1 MTKLS
6 INDLTNRL
14 LNENENEKRFFTKTF
29 IIIPWKQIK
38 TYD

>member
-29 IIIPWKQIK
+29 IIIP
-38 TYD
+38 

>member
-14 LNENENEKRFFTKTF
+14 LNENENEKKRFFTKTF
-29 IIIPWKQIK
+29 IIIP
-38 TYD
+38 

>member
-14 LNENENEKRFFTKTF
+14 LNENENEKRFFTETF
-29 IIIPWKQIK
+29 IIIP
-38 TYD
+38 